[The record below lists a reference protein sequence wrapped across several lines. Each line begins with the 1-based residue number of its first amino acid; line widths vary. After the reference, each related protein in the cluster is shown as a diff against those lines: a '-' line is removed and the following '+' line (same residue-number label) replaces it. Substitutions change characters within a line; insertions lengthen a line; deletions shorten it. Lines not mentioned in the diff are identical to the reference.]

1 MVAPTPSFGHPTVLI
16 SATVAVV
23 NTVLRLASGF
33 VSPTAIAGPKDVSY
47 PLNSESVIVVS
58 DGFVCRHSPVYL

>member
-1 MVAPTPSFGHPTVLI
+1 MVAPTPPFGHPTVLI

-33 VSPTAIAGPKDVSY
+33 VSPSAVVGPLWV
-47 PLNSESVIVVS
+47 
-58 DGFVCRHSPVYL
+58 FYLA